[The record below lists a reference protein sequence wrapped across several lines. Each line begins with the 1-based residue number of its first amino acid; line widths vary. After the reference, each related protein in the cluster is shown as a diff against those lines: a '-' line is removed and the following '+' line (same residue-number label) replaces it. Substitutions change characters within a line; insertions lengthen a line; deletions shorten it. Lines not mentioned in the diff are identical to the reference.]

1 MGWVGVVVGQF
12 ITLVLGQG
20 SSRAG
25 HPASS
30 PLPSPPEW
38 TLENFPW
45 RVLLLQQWTRSRASF
60 PILMSSGFSH
70 NYTFNAISTTI
81 PRCGIGS
88 TLLRAE
94 GEEGQLP
101 LTLSYD
107 HCYDLRA
114 SFCFCPRGSSKST
127 ASRMQ
132 QNPETL
138 NQNKETLQW
147 RSKDRWIKVV
157 LTDSLFHL
165 TATVIRLSFPLF
177 YLSFAS
183 YFLKFYC
190 ISLGGGR
197 FQEQRVDNKGQG
209 NEWDGDTYVK
219 DTKNK

>member
-1 MGWVGVVVGQF
+1 MGWVDVMVGQF

-30 PLPSPPEW
+30 PLPSPPGW

-60 PILMSSGFSH
+60 PILTSSGFSH
-70 NYTFNAISTTI
+70 NYTFNAISTMI

-114 SFCFCPRGSSKST
+114 SFSS
-127 ASRMQ
+127 APGIPVRVQHQECSR
-132 QNPETL
+132 
-138 NQNKETLQW
+138 NQRHWNRTKKL
-147 RSKDRWIKVV
+147 
-157 LTDSLFHL
+157 
-165 TATVIRLSFPLF
+165 
-177 YLSFAS
+177 
-183 YFLKFYC
+183 C
-190 ISLGGGR
+190 
-197 FQEQRVDNKGQG
+197 
-209 NEWDGDTYVK
+209 NEEVKIDG
-219 DTKNK
+219 